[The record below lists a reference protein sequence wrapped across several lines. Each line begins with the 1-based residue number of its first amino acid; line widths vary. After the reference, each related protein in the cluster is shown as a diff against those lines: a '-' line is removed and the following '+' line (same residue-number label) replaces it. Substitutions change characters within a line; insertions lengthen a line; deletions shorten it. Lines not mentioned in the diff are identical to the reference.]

1 MRKNSVKLRL
11 KLFLPV
17 AAAVTLVVAI
27 VSVFVI
33 YSSLESFN
41 SQLKGNLELE
51 VATLKGML
59 TREAKL
65 KQQQVNT
72 NLEFA
77 YTAFNQSELK
87 ISTDSFLVEITNQ
100 LDGKLTETYL
110 KKWILG
116 NTDLFNNYHL
126 VDSLKNI
133 FGGTITIFQR
143 CDSGFVRIS
152 TNVPGDN
159 GGRATATYIPN
170 ESEVAKSLIAG
181 NYYTGRAFVVDDWY
195 TTAYRPI
202 FVNNDV
208 VGAVYVGS
216 REKDLEILR
225 DYLQGLKIGKS
236 GYPMVFDKDGMILIH
251 PHREGQFWGDSTLFQ
266 QIVKEK
272 KGFIE
277 YELNGD
283 KKLMAFDYFPQYEFY
298 VAAAVFYDAE
308 TIEFRNCIIGGTLLI
323 VSISLIVILCIIY
336 FLSVEKI
343 FKYLDELE
351 KAKLNFANVRSALQ
365 ESEDKFRTLFDS
377 TGDDIFV
384 TDVDENI
391 VEINEAA
398 CKTLGYER
406 SELLSKK
413 ISDIKSEKFKLGVT
427 ENRRII
433 FERGF
438 YTFESEHVKKD
449 GTILR
454 VEFTSKVIKNGNET
468 LILSIVRDIS
478 KRAESE
484 RQILS
489 AMIEGEERER
499 QRFAR
504 EMHDGLGPLL
514 SALKLYV
521 NELSSP
527 AISIEERKELLN
539 QCNELIDDAVL
550 TTRTISNNL
559 MPTVLQKY
567 GLANALETF
576 CEKVSK
582 TGHLSVDFEAVNIEA
597 NNEKIPQ
604 LILFRIVSELINN
617 TIKHANA
624 KNVKIKLSLNSN
636 VLHLDYSDDG
646 VGFSAQ
652 EKLLQDYGG
661 TGLKNII
668 SRIKSINGTYSFG
681 NNSNTGFSL
690 QIEIII

>member
-1 MRKNSVKLRL
+1 VSKNSVILKL

-17 AAAVTLVVAI
+17 ATAVTLVVAL
-27 VSVFVI
+27 VSIFVI
-33 YSSLESFN
+33 YSSLQSFN

-51 VATLKGML
+51 VATIKGML
-59 TREAKL
+59 TRDAKL

-116 NTDLFNNYHL
+116 DTDLFNNYHL

-143 CDSGFVRIS
+143 SNNGFVRIS
-152 TNVPGDN
+152 TNVPGEN
-159 GGRATATYIPN
+159 NERATGTYIPN
-170 ESEVAKSLIAG
+170 ESDVAKALISG
-181 NYYTGRAFVVDDWY
+181 QYYTGRAYVVDDWY

-202 FVNNDV
+202 IVNNEV

-216 REKDLEILR
+216 REKELEILR

-236 GYPMVFDKDGMILIH
+236 GYPMVFDKNGMILIN
-251 PHREGQFWGDSTLFQ
+251 PQREGQFWGDSALFQ
-266 QIVKEK
+266 QIVDKK
-272 KGFIE
+272 KGCIE

-283 KKLMAFDYFPQYEFY
+283 KKLLAFDYFPEYEFY
-298 VAAAVFYDAE
+298 VAAAVFYEVE
-308 TIEFRNCIIGGTLLI
+308 TSEFRNNLIGGAALI
-323 VSISLIVILCIIY
+323 VSISLIIILSVVY
-336 FLSVEKI
+336 LLSVEKI
-343 FKYLDELE
+343 YKFLKELDL
-351 KAKLNFANVRSALQ
+351 AKINIDTVKSALR
-365 ESEDKFRTLFDS
+365 ESEDKFRKLFDS
-377 TGDDIFV
+377 TADDIFV

-406 SELLSKK
+406 SELLTKK
-413 ISDIKSEKFKLGVT
+413 ISEIKSEKFKPGVA

-438 YTFESEHVKKD
+438 YTFESEHVRKD
-449 GTILR
+449 GSILK
-454 VEFTSKVIKNGNET
+454 VEFTSKVIKNGTET

-478 KRAESE
+478 QSAAAE

-527 AISIEERKELLN
+527 AISIDERKNLLN

-567 GLANALETF
+567 GLANALESF

-624 KNVKIKLSLNSN
+624 KHVKIRLSLVSN
-636 VLHLDYSDDG
+636 ILVLNYSDDG
-646 VGFSAQ
+646 VGFSAH
-652 EKLLQDYGG
+652 EKLMQDYGG

-681 NNSNTGFSL
+681 NNSDSGFSL